1 MNTFYLMGIG
11 ESEAFIQLQLKDLV
25 ADLDIVSLKEILKIE
40 TEGEFVVFAAF
51 DSVVEGVDMW
61 YSDESPKDGQRLLVR
76 VFCVM

>member
-1 MNTFYLMGIG
+1 
-11 ESEAFIQLQLKDLV
+11 LKDLV

-51 DSVVEGVDMW
+51 ESVIEGVDMW

-76 VFCVM
+76 VFYVM